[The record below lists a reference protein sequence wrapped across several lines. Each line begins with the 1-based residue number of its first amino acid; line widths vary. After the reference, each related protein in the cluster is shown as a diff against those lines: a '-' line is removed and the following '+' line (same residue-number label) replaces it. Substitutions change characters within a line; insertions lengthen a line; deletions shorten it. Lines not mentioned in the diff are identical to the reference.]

1 MMDGRAFPTTGAATD
16 QRVLRFGQFE
26 LDLRT
31 GELRKCG
38 LAVKIQQQPFKVLAL
53 LAGRAGELVT
63 REELRQ
69 QIWGGDTYVDFD
81 QGLNFCIK
89 QIRAALGDHAD
100 TPVFVETLPRRGYR
114 FIAPIEAQPA
124 PVSAPEPPRPTP
136 LPFRAPPRHL
146 RGRTAPSSPADGP
159 HGSRAGW

>member
-1 MMDGRAFPTTGAATD
+1 MDGRAFSTGGTLD

-26 LDLRT
+26 IDLRT
-31 GELRKCG
+31 GELRRG
-38 LAVKIQQQPFKVLAL
+38 GALVKIQQQPFKVLAL

-100 TPVFVETLPRRGYR
+100 TPCYV
-114 FIAPIEAQPA
+114 
-124 PVSAPEPPRPTP
+124 
-136 LPFRAPPRHL
+136 
-146 RGRTAPSSPADGP
+146 
-159 HGSRAGW
+159 